1 MTIYLNRYK
10 IILQLSYIL
19 ETRSRGD
26 LMLVENTK
34 GNRDLK
40 RVTASMA
47 IENMFFSESFIK
59 EMIKVSNGEKTTE
72 ELRREIIKKYA
83 R

>member
-1 MTIYLNRYK
+1 
-10 IILQLSYIL
+10 
-19 ETRSRGD
+19 
-26 LMLVENTK
+26 MLVENTK
-34 GNRDLK
+34 ENRDLK

-72 ELRREIIKKYA
+72 ELRQEIIKKYA

>member
-1 MTIYLNRYK
+1 
-10 IILQLSYIL
+10 
-19 ETRSRGD
+19 
-26 LMLVENTK
+26 MLVENTK
-34 GNRDLK
+34 ENRDLK

-72 ELRREIIKKYA
+72 ELRQEIIKKYV